1 MYLDCLQW
9 SQDGP
14 HYNFS
19 LRRGSTRNIAD
30 APTKILGRLVAI
42 SASKTKNTASSKL
55 EKKVLSAL
63 QRIDDR
69 AIRGKY
75 KVCIWKNYLAPS
87 LHFHLMVDLV
97 KKDSISKIQGK
108 VTKFIKKCL
117 NLPKC
122 CTLASVFHPD
132 VLKLPFLPHC
142 QESAK
147 KFMLMITAAEP
158 SKEPLVKECL
168 ALLVDPEFVSWA
180 RNQLPHE
187 SPSLLKAAREYIS
200 QVTGSS
206 KPPSVKL
213 ILSKSLHQK
222 LWRTIEHY
230 SLCYIVL
237 KHFTCIVH
245 ADLAL
250 VCTPDSQGKPVIYCS
265 AVVSWSRCF
274 FVYK

>member
-1 MYLDCLQW
+1 MRSLNLNSATHLNIQRKPLLMTSQCSLPHYKITNLFCKLWTTSAQILIAQTWEMYLDCLQW

-30 APTKILGRLVAI
+30 APTKILGRLLAI

-63 QRIDDR
+63 QRIDDH

-87 LHFHLMVDLV
+87 LHFHLVVDLV

-122 CTLASVFHPD
+122 CTLALVFHPD

-147 KFMLMITAAEP
+147 KLMLMITAAEP
-158 SKEPLVKECL
+158 SKEPLVKE
-168 ALLVDPEFVSWA
+168 
-180 RNQLPHE
+180 
-187 SPSLLKAAREYIS
+187 Y
-200 QVTGSS
+200 
-206 KPPSVKL
+206 
-213 ILSKSLHQK
+213 
-222 LWRTIEHY
+222 
-230 SLCYIVL
+230 
-237 KHFTCIVH
+237 
-245 ADLAL
+245 
-250 VCTPDSQGKPVIYCS
+250 
-265 AVVSWSRCF
+265 
-274 FVYK
+274 